1 MNYFSLLAIP
11 VLCALRKRT
20 WCCNWRPSRG
30 KSAICL
36 LCNLFT
42 LFVSSE
48 REHVAATGDPQ
59 EGNQRFPQRQG
70 HRPQGLG
77 PTPGKLRGPGQLQ
90 QALGL
95 AVPAGRWLQH
105 AEVGFFFLFFFFCAE
120 VGKYFFF
127 VQRLENIYIYL
138 FFYFFV
144 QRLENIFFF
153 FFFWGLCFIEASND
167 LFSNKDV
174 EWLYFYPLSCC

>member
-1 MNYFSLLAIP
+1 MPSEREHGAATGDPQEGNQQFVYF
-11 VLCALRKRT
+11 
-20 WCCNWRPSRG
+20 
-30 KSAICL
+30 AICL

-42 LFVSSE
+42 LFMSSE

-105 AEVGFFFLFFFFCAE
+105 AEVGFFFFFFFFVQRWENIYFFFCAE
-120 VGKYFFF
+120 VGKYIYIYFFFF
-127 VQRLENIYIYL
+127 VQRLED
-138 FFYFFV
+138 
-144 QRLENIFFF
+144 IFFF
-153 FFFWGLCFIEASND
+153 FFFFLGLCFIEASND